1 MISKDELLTKL
12 RIIKQYD
19 NEVAQHCSIVFMDFT
34 AKSDLPEDLTRTLSG
49 IFKKLKQDEQE
60 HDRLLSEIERRVKE
74 STENVF

>member
-19 NEVAQHCSIVFMDFT
+19 DEVTQHCSVFFMDLT
-34 AKSDLPEDLTRTLSG
+34 AKSNLPEDLLRTLSG

-60 HDRLLSEIERRVKE
+60 HGRLLSEIECRVKE
-74 STENVF
+74 SAENVF